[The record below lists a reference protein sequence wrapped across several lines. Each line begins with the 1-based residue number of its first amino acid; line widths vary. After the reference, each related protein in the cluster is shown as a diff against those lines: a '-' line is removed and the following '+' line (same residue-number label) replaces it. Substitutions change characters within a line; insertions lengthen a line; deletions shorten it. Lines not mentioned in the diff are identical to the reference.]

1 MSGEGRRFLL
11 MGVLALWAVLWGA
24 SVYALATLPAE
35 GAPPRMTAFLG
46 LQLAAALP
54 AFGAWAIGRAWPEGS
69 GVRAVAGVPLRLAL
83 GLGAVLGGLMLL
95 AALMSGA

>member
-1 MSGEGRRFLL
+1 MT
-11 MGVLALWAVLWGA
+11 VLALWAVLWGT

-35 GAPPRMTAFLG
+35 GAPSRMTAFLG

-54 AFGAWAIGRAWPEGS
+54 AFAAWAIGRAWPEGS
-69 GVRAVAGVPLRLAL
+69 GVRSVVRVPLQLTL
-83 GLGAVLGGLMLL
+83 GVGAVLGALVLW